1 MDTAIIIGLAVA
13 FVCAAGVYVVM
24 EYRHFGERQNAGKQ
38 LLKHQT
44 EAASVRKELEGY
56 TKYGTY
62 LAAAKTH
69 LVDNA
74 KGLQTKV
81 VREFTYAETFN
92 RDAKTL
98 KAPVTILQRY
108 NVEAQFG
115 FDLKAGNFEL
125 IAAPTALEVHM
136 HGKPSLQGLANSR
149 PVAHEITN
157 EGVLE
162 NEPVAVKQIQQKLIA
177 IAQKQGE
184 AMATEEATIAL
195 CERKV
200 ADALRTLLLTQA
212 GVRQVPYIAFLYK

>member
-1 MDTAIIIGLAVA
+1 MDTAVIIGLAVA
-13 FVCAAGVYVVM
+13 VLCAAGVYVVM
-24 EYRHFGERQNAGKQ
+24 EYLHFGERQKVGNQ

-44 EAASVRKELEGY
+44 EAAAVRKELEGY
-56 TKYGTY
+56 TKYATY
-62 LAAAKTH
+62 LGAAKTH

-74 KGLQTKV
+74 KSLQVKV
-81 VREFTYAETFN
+81 VREYTYAETFN

-108 NVEAQFG
+108 NVEAQFS
-115 FDLKAGNFEL
+115 FDLKAGSFEL

-136 HGKPSLQGLANSR
+136 HGKPSLQGIANAR

-157 EGVLE
+157 EGVLD

-177 IAQKQGE
+177 IAQKQAE
-184 AMATEEATIAL
+184 AIGAEDATTVL

-200 ADALRTLLLTQA
+200 ADALRSLLITQA